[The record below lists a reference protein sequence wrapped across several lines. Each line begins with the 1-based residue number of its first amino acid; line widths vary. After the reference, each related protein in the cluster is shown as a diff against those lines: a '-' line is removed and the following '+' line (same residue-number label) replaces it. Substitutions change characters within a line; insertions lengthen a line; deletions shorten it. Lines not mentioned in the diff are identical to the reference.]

1 MKTKCIAVA
10 ACMLLSGC
18 FTQQAP
24 VVEPTKKWENHYMTA
39 EQFYE
44 GTKDMQLAEG
54 ESIWVM
60 SNKTLARLLKNVGAK
75 NVSQESK
82 EQSR

>member
-10 ACMLLSGC
+10 SCILLSGC
-18 FTQQAP
+18 FTQQAL

-39 EQFYE
+39 EKFYE
-44 GTKDMQLAEG
+44 GTKDIQLAEG
-54 ESIWVM
+54 ESIWVL

-75 NVSQESK
+75 NAFQENR
-82 EQSR
+82 EQSK